1 MTSDPDRQGG
11 PGREAPQLDASR
23 PPSPRRRADAER
35 NIAAIL
41 DAGLACFS
49 RSADASVAEVARA
62 AGVGRVT
69 LYGHFPSRQALTD
82 AVLAHAITK
91 ANTALDA
98 VAIDHGPAAE
108 ALARLVGS
116 SWRIVDQH
124 RGLLAAAQRDLPPAR
139 VRRHHDQAM
148 ARVERLIA
156 RGQAEGAFRVDLP
169 RSWLVATFS
178 SLMHGAAEE
187 VDAGRLAAAE
197 AAGVLTAT
205 ILAALAA
212 PAKPHRTRQATSG
225 PPAVVPDR
233 PSTG

>member
-1 MTSDPDRQGG
+1 MASD
-11 PGREAPQLDASR
+11 
-23 PPSPRRRADAER
+23 RRRRVDAER
-35 NIAAIL
+35 NIVAIL

-82 AVLAHAITK
+82 AVLAHAIGK

-98 VAIDHGPAAE
+98 VAIDHGPAPE
-108 ALARLVGS
+108 ALFRLVGS

-124 RGLLAAAQRDLPPAR
+124 RTLLAAAQAHLPPER
-139 VRRHHDQAM
+139 IRHHHDQAM

-156 RGQAEGAFRVDLP
+156 RGQAEGEFRTDLP
-169 RSWLVATFS
+169 RSWLVATFY
-178 SLMHGAAEE
+178 SLMHTAAEE
-187 VDAGRLAAAE
+187 VDAGRLDPDQ

-205 ILAALAA
+205 IVAAL
-212 PAKPHRTRQATSG
+212 TDQTE
-225 PPAVVPDR
+225 R
-233 PSTG
+233 PQPS